1 MITDLRDSLLALGGA
16 TVLVAL
22 SGLALDNDLVLNLGL
37 KSTGAVLITYAT
49 VALGLAVA
57 NVVKVV
63 QTISRAVQKGGK

>member
-1 MITDLRDSLLALGGA
+1 MIHDLRDSLLALGGA

-22 SGLALDNDLVLNLGL
+22 SGLALDNDLVLNVGL
-37 KSTGAVLITYAT
+37 KATGAVLITYAT

-63 QTISRAVQKGGK
+63 QTVSRAVQKGGK

>member
-1 MITDLRDSLLALGGA
+1 MIRDLRDTLLALGGA

-22 SGLALDNDLVLNLGL
+22 SGLALDNDLVLNIGL
-37 KSTGAVLITYAT
+37 KSAGGVLLAYGA

-63 QTISRAVQKGGK
+63 QTVSRAVQKGGK